1 MVCRSHGT
9 DGGPTDG
16 LEARIAPAT
25 RLPRCYGRVMGDAGE
40 LTEPVLRPRPA
51 PSQLT
56 KDARWLVVIV
66 ALCILFQQPGST
78 WSTTFFHA
86 GQEFDFRSSPALG
99 TTLLTIGIALVGFAV
114 AVGRR
119 GASRFDEHTVMGL
132 TLAGVL
138 GVTVAVWLL
147 MPVQMAW
154 VQWAVEHGQSH
165 PFVLGDV
172 VETTRY
178 ADYAG

>member
-1 MVCRSHGT
+1 
-9 DGGPTDG
+9 
-16 LEARIAPAT
+16 
-25 RLPRCYGRVMGDAGE
+25 MGDE
-40 LTEPVLRPRPA
+40 RQLTEPVLRPRPEL
-51 PSQLT
+51 SQFT
-56 KDARWLVVIV
+56 KDARWLIVIV

-78 WSTTFFHA
+78 WGATFFHA
-86 GQEFDFRSSPALG
+86 GQEIDFRSSPSLG
-99 TTLLTIGIALVGFAV
+99 TTLLTVAV
-114 AVGRR
+114 AVGGFLVAVARR

-154 VQWAVEHGQSH
+154 LQWSVEHGQPH
-165 PFVLGDV
+165 PFVLGNV

-178 ADYAG
+178 ADYLG

>member
-1 MVCRSHGT
+1 
-9 DGGPTDG
+9 
-16 LEARIAPAT
+16 
-25 RLPRCYGRVMGDAGE
+25 MGDE
-40 LTEPVLRPRPA
+40 RQLTEPVLRPRPE
-51 PSQLT
+51 PSQFT
-56 KDARWLVVIV
+56 EDARWLIVVV

-99 TTLLTIGIALVGFAV
+99 TTLLTVAV
-114 AVGRR
+114 AVGGFLVPVARL
-119 GASRFDEHTVMGL
+119 GAIRFDEHTVMGL

-154 VQWAVEHGQSH
+154 VQWAVEHGQPH
-165 PFVLGDV
+165 PFVLGNV

-178 ADYAG
+178 ADYLS

>member
-1 MVCRSHGT
+1 MCGFGR
-9 DGGPTDG
+9 
-16 LEARIAPAT
+16 EARITPAT
-25 RLPRCYGRVMGDAGE
+25 RLPRCYGHAMGDE
-40 LTEPVLRPRPA
+40 RQLTEPVLRPRPE

-56 KDARWLVVIV
+56 KDARWLVLIV
-66 ALCILFQQPGST
+66 VLCILFQQPGSS
-78 WSTTFFHA
+78 WSTTFVHA

-99 TTLLTIGIALVGFAV
+99 TTLLTVGIALVGSAV
-114 AVGRR
+114 AVARR

-147 MPVQMAW
+147 MPVQTAW
-154 VQWAVEHGQSH
+154 VQWAVEHGRTH
-165 PFVLGDV
+165 PFVLGNV

-178 ADYAG
+178 ADYGG